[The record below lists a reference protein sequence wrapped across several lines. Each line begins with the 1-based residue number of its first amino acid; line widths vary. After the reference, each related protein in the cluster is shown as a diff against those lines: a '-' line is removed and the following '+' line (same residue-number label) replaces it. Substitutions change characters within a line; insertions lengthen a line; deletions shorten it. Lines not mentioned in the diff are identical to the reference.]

1 VDKLQFGRR
10 ALLATAISLAAC
22 GGALAQPAAG
32 YADLLLVN
40 GKVVTVDKSERIA
53 SAVAVRGDKI
63 AAVGDAASLAAMRG
77 PQTRVVDLQGRTL
90 LPGFIDSHSH
100 IGGMARVEALYTNIQ
115 VPPLKDANAIVEVL
129 KAKAATLPKGTWIV
143 GQGTYNQVMP
153 SREQL
158 DKALP
163 DHPVELQWSVHD
175 HLINHR
181 AAMEMGLTKDY
192 PDPTGTGRFERTANG
207 EVAIIRDAPAP
218 WPKRKELT
226 EAEAKEGVRKI
237 LDDFYLK
244 KGVTTV
250 YDHADGQTV
259 KAYQEL
265 KAEGRLPTR
274 IRISYMVRGGDSLD
288 AILRT
293 GMKTGLGD
301 DWLKMGSIKFVADG
315 VWGTTAYVYKPFWNG
330 SGTTWIPNNHG
341 GTSYTQ
347 ETLNK
352 AVLAA
357 HSAGWQVQI
366 HANGDR
372 AQDMVLTAF
381 EEAQKAVPRPD
392 ARHRIE
398 HFGHFLTQ
406 DPQRTEER
414 MQRMIRG
421 KIIPSPQMAFLWRL
435 TDVNVKEPDVK
446 FFPMRTLID
455 RGMHPAGG
463 VDTVGTQNFATPP
476 IFSISRGVRRDTKF
490 GAVVQPEEAITPM
503 EGIKMFTIWAA
514 EAGFLEDS
522 RGSIETGKLADMVV
536 LDQDP
541 LTASKDQLPN
551 VKVAMTIL
559 GGKVAYEAP

>member
-1 VDKLQFGRR
+1 M
-10 ALLATAISLAAC
+10 LLAAAAAAALSTP
-22 GGALAQPAAG
+22 ALAQPAHG
-32 YADLLLVN
+32 YADLLVTN
-40 GKVVTVDKSERIA
+40 GKVVTVDAAGRIA
-53 SAVAVRGDKI
+53 TTVAVRGERI
-63 AAVGDAASLAAMRG
+63 VAVGDAQSLADWRG
-77 PQTRVVDLQGRTL
+77 PNTKVIDVGGKTV

-100 IGGMARVEALYTNIQ
+100 IAGMAKVEALNVNIQ

-153 SREQL
+153 TREQL

-192 PDPTGTGRFERTANG
+192 PDPDGMGRYERTKSG

-218 WPKRKELT
+218 WPKRRELT
-226 EAEAKEGVRKI
+226 EAENKEGVRAI
-237 LDDFYLK
+237 LEDFYLK

-250 YDHADGQTV
+250 YDHADALTV

-265 KAEGRLPTR
+265 QDEGRLPTR
-274 IRISYMVRGGDSLD
+274 IRISYMVRSEPQLD

-293 GMKTGLGD
+293 GLRTGLGD
-301 DWLKMGSIKFVADG
+301 DWIKMGSIKFIADG
-315 VWGTTAYVYKPFWNG
+315 VWGTTAYVWKPFWNG
-330 SGTTWIPNNHG
+330 SGTTWIPNNVG
-341 GTSYTQ
+341 GTAYTQ
-347 ETLNK
+347 ESLNK
-352 AVLAA
+352 QVLAA
-357 HSAGWQVQI
+357 HQAGWQIQI

-372 AQDMVLTAF
+372 AQDMVLTAY
-381 EEAQKAVPRPD
+381 ENAQKVTPRKD

-406 DPQRTEER
+406 DPQRTDER
-414 MQRMIRG
+414 LRRMVQDG
-421 KIIPSPQMAFLWRL
+421 IIPSPQSAFLWRL

-446 FFPMRTLID
+446 FFALRTLID
-455 RGMHPAGG
+455 RGLKPIGG

-476 IFSISRGVRRDTKF
+476 IFSISRAVRRDTKF
-490 GAVVQPEEAITPM
+490 GTVVQPEEAITPM
-503 EGIKMFTIWAA
+503 EAIKMFTIWAA

-522 RGSIETGKLADMVV
+522 RGSIEPGKLADMVV
-536 LDQDP
+536 MSQDP
-541 LTASKDQLPN
+541 LTVGKDKLPDTA
-551 VKVAMTIL
+551 VAMTIL
-559 GGKVAYEAP
+559 GGKVAYQAP